1 MQNMEEI
8 YQQYAQ
14 AVYRYLFSLVR
25 DPDLAEELT
34 QETFYQAIRSI
45 DRYDESCKITTWLC
59 AIARNVLRTHRRK
72 HPPTAS
78 LEDQPLTVP
87 SAETEAMG
95 ADARLSLMR
104 RLHALPEPYR
114 EIVYL
119 RVFGDLSFREIGE
132 LLGRSE
138 NWARVTFYR
147 AKEKLGKDEDH
158 AESSL

>member
-1 MQNMEEI
+1 MVDLD
-8 YQQYAQ
+8 
-14 AVYRYLFSLVR
+14 AVYRAHSASVYRFLLAKTGSR
-25 DPDLAEELT
+25 QLAEELT

-45 DRYDESCKITTWLC
+45 DRYDASCKITTWLC
-59 AIARNVLRTHRRK
+59 AIAKNALRTHRRK
-72 HPPTAS
+72 HPPTEAI
-78 LEDQPLTVP
+78 EDQPLQTP
-87 SAETEAMG
+87 SAEAEAIS
-95 ADARLSLMR
+95 ADAKLSLMR

-119 RVFGDLSFREIGE
+119 RSLGNLSFREIGE

-158 AESSL
+158 AKPSL

>member
-1 MQNMEEI
+1 MQSMEEI

-14 AVYRYLFSLVR
+14 TVYRYLFSLVR

-45 DRYDESCKITTWLC
+45 DRFDGSCKITTWLC
-59 AIARNVLRTHRRK
+59 AIAKNVLRTHRRK
-72 HPPTAS
+72 HPPTEAI
-78 LEDQPLTVP
+78 EDQPLQTP
-87 SAETEAMG
+87 SAEAEAIS
-95 ADARLSLMR
+95 ADAKLSLMR

-114 EIVYL
+114 EIIYL
-119 RVFGDLSFREIGE
+119 RSLGNLSFREIGE

-158 AESSL
+158 AKPSL

>member
-1 MQNMEEI
+1 MQSMEEI

-14 AVYRYLFSLVR
+14 TVYRYLFSLVR

-45 DRYDESCKITTWLC
+45 DRYDGACKITTWLC
-59 AIARNVLRTHRRK
+59 AIAKNVLRTHRRK
-72 HPPTAS
+72 HPPTEAI
-78 LEDQPLTVP
+78 EDQPLQTP
-87 SAETEAMG
+87 SAEAEAIS
-95 ADARLSLMR
+95 ADAKLSLMR

-114 EIVYL
+114 EIIYL
-119 RVFGDLSFREIGE
+119 RSLGNLSFREIGE

-158 AESSL
+158 AKPSL

>member
-1 MQNMEEI
+1 MQSMEEI

-14 AVYRYLFSLVR
+14 TVYRYLFSLVR

-45 DRYDESCKITTWLC
+45 DRFDGSCKITTWLC
-59 AIARNVLRTHRRK
+59 AIAKNVLRTHRRK
-72 HPPTAS
+72 HPPT
-78 LEDQPLTVP
+78 EDIDELPLQAP
-87 SAETEAMG
+87 SAEAEAIS

-119 RVFGDLSFREIGE
+119 RALGNLSFREIGE
-132 LLGRSE
+132 LLGRTE

-158 AESSL
+158 V